1 MSVPSDQQ
9 SERRPPYHEYLF
21 DIYRNKLLCG
31 NGPVTT
37 TDPNLLEEEAKKA
50 MSPEGFNYVYGGASE
65 GSTMDANRL
74 AFRQWKLIPR
84 MMRPT
89 LPRDLRVNLFGE
101 TYESPV
107 LMAPVGVQ
115 SAYHQ
120 DKEMGLAA
128 ACAELSVPFIISTAS
143 TSSIEEIATAGGP
156 QAPRWFQLYWP
167 RDNDVTL
174 SLLRRARDAGCS
186 TLVVTLDTFTM
197 AWRPRDLD
205 IGFLPFPLGQG
216 NAIGF
221 SDPVFRR
228 KFAERTGGGTP
239 EDDVLEAS
247 RQWIADVFSGYAHHW
262 EDLALLREHWDGSIV
277 LKGIMSADDA
287 RLALKFGMD
296 GVVVSNHGG
305 RQLDGAMA
313 SLDMLPEIVEAV
325 GDKMTVIF
333 DSGIRTGADV
343 MKALC
348 LGAKAVLVGRPVIYG
363 LGIAGRKGAKHV
375 LGGLLADLDQSMGL
389 AGVKTVAELE
399 RTTVRRIGYG
409 GDLKPLL

>member
-1 MSVPSDQQ
+1 MSTPSEPKD
-9 SERRPPYHEYLF
+9 RPPYHEHLY
-21 DIYRNKLLCG
+21 DIYRNKLLHG

-37 TDPNLLEEEAKKA
+37 TDPNGLEEQAKKA
-50 MSPEGFNYVYGGASE
+50 MSPEGFNYVSGGAGE

-89 LPRDLRVNLFGE
+89 LPRDLRVNLFGK
-101 TYESPV
+101 TYESPFI
-107 LMAPVGVQ
+107 MAPVGVQ

-120 DKEMGLAA
+120 DKETGLAA
-128 ACAELSVPFIISTAS
+128 ACAALSVPFTISTAS
-143 TSSIEEIATAGGP
+143 TSTIEEIAAAVGP
-156 QAPRWFQLYWP
+156 EAPRWFQLYWP
-167 RDNDVTL
+167 RDDDITA

-186 TLVVTLDTFTM
+186 VLVVTLDTFTM

-221 SDPVFRR
+221 SDPVFRQ

-239 EDDVLEAS
+239 EDKVLEAS
-247 RQWIADVFSGYAHHW
+247 QQWIADVFSGQAHPW
-262 EDLALLREHWDGSIV
+262 EDLALLRKHWDGPIV

-296 GVVVSNHGG
+296 GIVVSNHGG

-313 SLDMLPEIVEAV
+313 SLEMLPEIVEAV
-325 GDKMTVIF
+325 GDKMTVLF
-333 DSGIRTGADV
+333 DSGIRTGADA

-363 LGIAGRKGAKHV
+363 LGIAGTKGAKHV
-375 LGGLLADLDQSMGL
+375 LGGLLADFDQSMGL
-389 AGVKTVAELE
+389 AGVKTVEELDE
-399 RTTVRRIGYG
+399 KMVRRVGYG
-409 GDLKPLL
+409 GDVKSSL

>member
-1 MSVPSDQQ
+1 MSTPSEP
-9 SERRPPYHEYLF
+9 ERRPPYHEHLY
-21 DIYRNKLLCG
+21 DIYRNKLLNG

-37 TDPNLLEEEAKKA
+37 TDPNGLEEQAKKA
-50 MSPEGFNYVYGGASE
+50 MSPEGFNYVSGGAGE

-89 LPRDLRVNLFGE
+89 LPRDLRVNLFGK
-101 TYESPV
+101 TYESPFI
-107 LMAPVGVQ
+107 MAPVGVQ
-115 SAYHQ
+115 SAYHE
-120 DKEMGLAA
+120 DKETGLAA
-128 ACAELSVPFIISTAS
+128 ACAELSVPFTISTAS
-143 TSSIEEIATAGGP
+143 TSTIEEIAAAVGP
-156 QAPRWFQLYWP
+156 EAPRWFQLYWP
-167 RDNDVTL
+167 RDDDITA

-186 TLVVTLDTFTM
+186 VLVVTLDTFTM

-221 SDPVFRR
+221 SDPVFRH

-239 EDDVLEAS
+239 EDKVLEAS
-247 RQWIADVFSGYAHHW
+247 QQWIADVFSGQAHPW
-262 EDLALLREHWDGSIV
+262 EDLALLRKHWDGPIV

-287 RLALKFGMD
+287 KLALKFGMD
-296 GVVVSNHGG
+296 GIVVSNHGG

-313 SLDMLPEIVEAV
+313 SLEMLPEIVEEV
-325 GDKMTVIF
+325 GDKMTVLF
-333 DSGIRTGADV
+333 DSGIRTGADA

-363 LGIAGRKGAKHV
+363 LGIAGTKGAKHV
-375 LGGLLADLDQSMGL
+375 LGGMLADFDQSMGL
-389 AGVKTVAELE
+389 AGLKTVEELDAKM
-399 RTTVRRIGYG
+399 VRRVSYG
-409 GDLKPLL
+409 GDVKSSL